1 MAPGQGLCNKLNAN
15 VLARQEK
22 ECHDR
27 FAVIDALSELE
38 AAAKGSY
45 YINMIAVFPEC
56 RQGGTGRALTGEAE
70 RQARHG
76 GFERMAL
83 ATFEADTGLMSFY
96 RRLGFEIAGTRP
108 ITPHPALHHG
118 GNWALMVREL
128 DR

>member
-83 ATFEADTGLMSFY
+83 ATFEADTGSCLS
-96 RRLGFEIAGTRP
+96 IAGLASKLRGPAPSPRTP
-108 ITPHPALHHG
+108 PCITVATGP
-118 GNWALMVREL
+118 
-128 DR
+128 